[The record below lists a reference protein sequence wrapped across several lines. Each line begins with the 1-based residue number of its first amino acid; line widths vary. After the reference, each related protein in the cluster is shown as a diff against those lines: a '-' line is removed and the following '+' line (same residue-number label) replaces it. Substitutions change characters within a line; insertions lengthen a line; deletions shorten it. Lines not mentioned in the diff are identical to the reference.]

1 MFLKVFK
8 YDFKAIFFKFLPMLA
23 ILPVMSILI
32 RIISFMN
39 FEGNVFAS
47 MIWGLFNGIL
57 ILGCVLFMLYTLVI
71 CIMRYAKALFRDQGY
86 LTHTLPVNKHQLLLS
101 QILADVLM
109 ELISLVVVILC
120 CMIAYYNPRV
130 MEAIIYLINQFFK
143 VVIPASEFFSLIGGT
158 LVLSIFCVIFSFL
171 QGLFVIYTGIAI
183 GHAFPKNKG
192 ILSVVFCIV
201 LNYGIGFV
209 TSIINFIVGAVGDF
223 AILQVEDFIRM
234 ANIYLSISLVESI
247 LICIGAYFLDI
258 YLMKYKLN
266 LE

>member
-8 YDFKAIFFKFLPMLA
+8 YDFKAIFFKFLPVLA
-23 ILPVMSILI
+23 ILPVISVLV
-32 RIISFMN
+32 RIISLVN
-39 FEGNVFAS
+39 FSGNVFAS
-47 MIWGLFNGIL
+47 VIWGLFNGIL
-57 ILGCVLFMLYTLVI
+57 ILGCVLFMVYTLVI
-71 CIMRYAKALFRDQGY
+71 CIMRYAKSLFRDQGY
-86 LTHTLPVNKHQLLLS
+86 LTHTLPVTKHQLLLS

-120 CMIAYYNPRV
+120 CVIAYYDPKV
-130 MEAIIYLINQFFK
+130 METIIYLVNEFFK
-143 VVIPASEFFSLIGGT
+143 VVIPANEFFSLFGGS
-158 LVLSIFCVIFSFL
+158 LVLAIFCIIFSFL
-171 QGLFVIYTGIAI
+171 QWLFVIYTGIAI

-209 TSIINFIVGAVGDF
+209 ASIVNLIVGAVGDF
-223 AILQVEDFIRM
+223 AIIEIEDAIRL

-247 LICIGAYFLDI
+247 VVCVGAYFLNI
-258 YLMKYKLN
+258 YLMKHKLN